1 MLIKDKHQESAVRNL
16 INPPRKISVLTGG
29 PGRGKTTMLKQIL
42 EALQGTNKS
51 MFGMNVLLCCPTG
64 KGAKQMQAAI
74 PHSEPM
80 TIHRMLGCQGP
91 GEWTYNE
98 NNRIFGVDCVV
109 CDEASMVG
117 SRLLSRIID
126 GIDEKAK
133 IILVGDA
140 DQLPPVPAGSPFH
153 DICARIKDPRVVNR
167 LIVNFRQ
174 AEGSLIADA
183 ADKILNKKSIKFGIP
198 GQHALGGSREDDLFF
213 REIEDKELIPDEVF
227 QLCKGWAAKGEDYQI
242 LSPQHSGIA
251 GVENL
256 NKYLQEKLNPA
267 SPKKRQKKVS
277 AFLTLRTGDKVINK
291 KNNYKLGIF
300 NGFVG
305 HIVRIDSEGILIDF
319 DGEKVMIEE
328 QADLRQIKLAYC
340 LTIHASQGSEYQ
352 NGVVIC
358 HSSHYFM
365 LSNSLI
371 YVAVSRFKNK
381 LYVVGN
387 KKGLNR
393 AIKNK
398 KSNERQTYLS
408 DVL

>member
-1 MLIKDKHQESAVRNL
+1 MIYDQHQQSAIENLIKLKN
-16 INPPRKISVLTGG
+16 KISILRGT
-29 PGRGKTTMLKQIL
+29 PGVGKTHTLKMIIDKL
-42 EALQGTNKS
+42 PDKNI
-51 MFGMNVLLCCPTG
+51 LLCANTG
-64 KGAKQMQAAI
+64 KAAKVMQEAI
-74 PHSEPM
+74 PNSKAQ
-80 TIHRMLGCQGP
+80 TIHRLLGCCGP

-98 NNRIFGVDCVV
+98 NNRLQADVV
-109 CDEASMVG
+109 ICDESSMIH
-117 SRLLSRIID
+117 SKLLARIID
-126 GIDEKAK
+126 GISEDAK
-133 IILVGDA
+133 IILVGDSN
-140 DQLPPVPAGSPFH
+140 QLPPVAAGNPFG
-153 DICARIKDPRVVNR
+153 DICSNIKNPTIVNT
-167 LIVNFRQ
+167 LYTNFRQ

-183 ADKILNKKSIKFGIP
+183 ADKILNKKPIKFGIP

-213 REIEDKELIPDEVF
+213 REIEDKELIPDDVF
-227 QLCKGWAAKGEDYQI
+227 QLCKGWAAAGEDYQI
-242 LSPQHSGIA
+242 LSPQHSGVC

-256 NKYLQEKLNPA
+256 NKYLQKKLNPA
-267 SPKKRQKKVS
+267 SPKKQQKKVS

-352 NGVVIC
+352 NGVVII

-371 YVAVSRFKNK
+371 YVAVSRFKNR

-387 KKGLNR
+387 KKGIKR